1 MSVSTRKSGRLLAG
15 AVALAL
21 LGCRDHPLP
30 TEVAPA
36 TVGASEALAPAPAVP
51 IPQQAGAEPVPL
63 FIGEPAA
70 LSPIYTAPVPQNR
83 FLAPNGASNVHND
96 AYMSDVYGIAGPL
109 GYAPQVRSAA
119 LGTADDWL
127 ALSITMV
134 FDQYGRILMLPVGQK
149 GARLLLLDPRTLAV
163 LAALPIPV
171 LTGSGGGS
179 VVAGSYFY
187 LDRLNRAVLP
197 TATRQIWVVDVIGGW
212 NRPRFNV
219 HGVYDL
225 TQVVDADDQIGS
237 VLPDFSGT
245 LWAVTKKGTV
255 VTVNPSNGRVA
266 SVRLQ
271 DERIENSLAADETGG
286 VFIVSDHALY
296 RFDAGRRG
304 EPVVTWREAYDRGT
318 RQKPGQFSQGSGTTP
333 TVMGRDFVAITDNA
347 DPRMQV
353 LVYRRAA
360 RVVGPRL
367 VTAVPVFGA
376 YEGATENSLVA
387 TDRSIVVENNYGYF
401 SFQATVGGRTTTPGL
416 ARIDLDASGQ
426 GHLVWTSA
434 ERVPS
439 LVTKASTAS
448 GLVYTYTKDPGPG
461 TTDAWYFTAIDFR
474 TGRTVWKRLAGTGL
488 LYNNHY
494 SGLHLG
500 PDGTIYVG
508 VGGGIVA
515 LRDVAALALE

>member
-1 MSVSTRKSGRLLAG
+1 MSARARETGLLAAG

-21 LGCRDHPLP
+21 VGCRDHPLP
-30 TEVAPA
+30 VEPDPATVAPAQALAPA
-36 TVGASEALAPAPAVP
+36 TVMP
-51 IPQQAGAEPVPL
+51 IPQQAGAEPVPT
-63 FIGEPAA
+63 FIGEPATP
-70 LSPIYTAPVPQNR
+70 SPIFAPPIPQNR
-83 FLAPNGASNVHND
+83 FLAPNGMSNVHND
-96 AYMSDVYGIAGPL
+96 AYMSDVYQAAGPL
-109 GYAPQVRSAA
+109 GNAPQVRSAA
-119 LGTADDWL
+119 LGTPGDWL

-134 FDQYGRILMLPVGQK
+134 FDRYGRILLLTVGQK
-149 GARLLLLDPRTLAV
+149 GARLLLLDPATLAV

-171 LTGSGGGS
+171 VTGSGGGS

-187 LDRLNRAVLP
+187 LDRLNRAVIP
-197 TATRQIWVVDVIGGW
+197 TATREIWVVDVIGEW

-219 HGVYDL
+219 HQVHDL
-225 TQVVDADDQIGS
+225 TQDVDANDQIGS

-245 LWAVTKKGTV
+245 LWAVTKQGMV
-255 VTVNPSNGRVA
+255 VTVNPGNGRVA
-266 SVRLQ
+266 SVRLAG
-271 DERIENSLAADETGG
+271 ERIENSLAADETGG

-333 TVMGRDFVAITDNA
+333 TLMGADFVAITDNA

-360 RVVGPRL
+360 QVVGSRL
-367 VTAVPVFGA
+367 TAAVPVFGA
-376 YEGATENSLVA
+376 YQGATENSLVA
-387 TDRSIVVENNYGYF
+387 TDRSIIVENNYGYL

-416 ARIDLDASGQ
+416 ARIDLDASGK
-426 GHLVWTSA
+426 GNVVWTSA

-439 LVTKASTAS
+439 LVSKASLAT
-448 GLVYTYTKDPGPG
+448 GLIYTYTKDPGPG
-461 TTDAWYFTAIDFR
+461 TTDAWYFTAIDFH

-500 PDGTIYVG
+500 PDGTSYVG

-515 LRDVAALALE
+515 LRDGP